1 MLFKSDRL
9 SVKKSN
15 QSNNYKLKRNFASFK
30 KWLRGKKCIIVIVA
44 SLHFRI
50 ITIPDI
56 IFLLMVRW
64 QTVKLSSA
72 SSSRH
77 S

>member
-15 QSNNYKLKRNFASFK
+15 QSNNFASFK